1 MDRSAGNRI
10 FAMSHI
16 LVTGGSGF
24 VGRELVRYL
33 IGSGHSVRVVSRQL
47 SIPVADV
54 ELRHTEDLFAADEKE
69 LESHLTG
76 VDCVVHLGWYVNP
89 NDYIVSDKN
98 WDCLSGSIRLG
109 LVARSMG
116 IGHFVGIGTCIEY
129 ERTNE
134 FRKLSTPIKPDTAY
148 GAAKASLYFSLSR
161 IFDESDTEFAWC
173 RLFFLHGEDQEPS
186 RLVPRIRSDIRRG
199 VVPSLGDPNELRD
212 YLEVTEA
219 ARRIGRVVDKKL
231 SGAFNVCSGTAVS
244 ALQLF
249 EQFATQMDRFDL
261 IDVVR
266 SSVSPNTERESR
278 RIVGEPSLELIEQ
291 FGP

>member
-10 FAMSHI
+10 LVMSHI

-24 VGRELVRYL
+24 VGRELVRWL
-33 IGSGHSVRVVSRQL
+33 ISSGHSVRVVSRQL

-54 ELRHTEDLFAADEKE
+54 ELHHTEDLFAADEKE

-109 LVARSMG
+109 LVARRME

-134 FRKLSTPIKPDTAY
+134 FRELTTPLRPDTTY
-148 GAAKASLYFSLSR
+148 GAAKASLYLSLAQ
-161 IFDESDTEFAWC
+161 IFKESGTEFAWC
-173 RLFFLHGEDQEPS
+173 RLFFLHGQDQNSS
-186 RLVPRIRSDIRRG
+186 RLVPRMKSDIERG
-199 VVPSLGDPNELRD
+199 VVSDIGDPSESRD

-244 ALQLF
+244 ALELF
-249 EQFATQMDRFDL
+249 EQFATQMDRLDL
-261 IDVVR
+261 VEAVR
-266 SSVSPNTERESR
+266 STLGPDTASKSQ
-278 RIVGEPSLELIEQ
+278 RIVGVPSPELID
-291 FGP
+291 